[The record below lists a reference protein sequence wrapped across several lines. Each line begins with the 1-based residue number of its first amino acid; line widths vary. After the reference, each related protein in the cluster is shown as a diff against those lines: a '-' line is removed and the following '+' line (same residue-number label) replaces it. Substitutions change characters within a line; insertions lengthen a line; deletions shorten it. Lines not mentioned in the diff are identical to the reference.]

1 MEIYSQKMMLSF
13 PKDMVEKLQMQ
24 CREILD
30 QETVIVRAL
39 RKLIDRLSSIV
50 VAALPKLLQ

>member
-1 MEIYSQKMMLSF
+1 MEIYSQKMMLSL

-39 RKLIDRLSSIV
+39 RKLIDRLFSIV